1 MEFITPTMHELSETI
16 RAVKHAQ
23 KVIDTVEK
31 KGVYVERV
39 GNTGIKLEITK
50 GSILHITYQAKLAN
64 YREILATYEINRKM
78 PTAQPAPSQV
88 TLSKAPPTPVPISN
102 EELKAK
108 IEANK
113 AELLEMR
120 RTKQREYNRKHY
132 LKVKAQKEAQKNN

>member
-1 MEFITPTMHELSETI
+1 
-16 RAVKHAQ
+16 
-23 KVIDTVEK
+23 
-31 KGVYVERV
+31 
-39 GNTGIKLEITK
+39 
-50 GSILHITYQAKLAN
+50 
-64 YREILATYEINRKM
+64 M
-78 PTAQPAPSQV
+78 PTAQPAPAQV